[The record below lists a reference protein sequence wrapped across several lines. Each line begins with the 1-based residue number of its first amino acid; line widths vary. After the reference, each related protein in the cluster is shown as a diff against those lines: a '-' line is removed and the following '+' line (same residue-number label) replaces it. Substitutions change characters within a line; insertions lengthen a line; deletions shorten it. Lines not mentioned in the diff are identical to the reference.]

1 MYNIYVWVSVCLKT
15 TNLKKESMNL
25 KERKKE
31 YVGKKEKGKLYNYI
45 II

>member
-15 TNLKKESMNL
+15 TNKKESMNL
-25 KERKKE
+25 KERKE
-31 YVGKKEKGKLYNYI
+31 YVGKKEKGKWYNYI